1 MWLVEDRLRPGHAV
15 ALKELAP
22 GADAESLRREF
33 ATLSALR
40 HPNLVEVLDF
50 DVVPGGGARFTME
63 AIEGTDIVAAAREE
77 GGAAAT
83 ERLAEALRALA
94 FLHAFGLLHRDIKP
108 GNLLVRTVPRQGA
121 RLVVLDFG
129 LAMRRD
135 TADLGAAGLAGTLP
149 YLAPELFDG
158 APASVATDLYAIG
171 AVAYEAVHGRP
182 PVMPRPDDLAG
193 FVASVRAGKRAR
205 PKVPPGWPA
214 PIEAWL
220 EQMLAP
226 VASGRP
232 PSAREALARLNALC
246 GTAFPLE
253 TPETRAA
260 RLESGPPPGRERE
273 VESTLAALDPGRHPG
288 PRVVWICGD
297 VGTGKSR
304 LLRAVESEAVAR
316 GWRAVKPETSELA
329 RLDASLAA
337 WRESARAETTV
348 LLLDEV
354 EAREGTAGALLD
366 RVAREPSAPALRVAA
381 AVRPQEV
388 RHPPVRKLLDDVG
401 IVPSLERIDLGPL
414 DDDALDAV
422 VERAGGVPTPAR
434 RDWLAEAGE
443 RNPFATVQ
451 LLIEGTWEK
460 GGRRKPVG
468 ALDAA
473 IAGRLEGLSVAGRR
487 RLDIVSAIDG
497 EAPIEVVEGL
507 AADGADRSVFEELVA
522 RGLVRRE
529 GATVAPS
536 SRAHAALVPGRYE
549 PERLRAMRRDAA
561 ERLAGFEGGVAYAA
575 RIARL
580 YAEAGAGE
588 TALEW
593 AEKSALSAAEARR
606 PDDAASEF
614 AYGASLL
621 APRDPRRFE
630 WRRRQGEA
638 LLDAGRNAA
647 AARALGGAAR
657 LATNETDRLRTRVR
671 QAYAMALAGR
681 RHQAAGLARET
692 LRNESRIP
700 DPHIA
705 AEAQRVLGI
714 EASLNGDS
722 VAARAFFESAL
733 SGLDR
738 EAAPRLFAELLQGLS
753 SAMAN
758 VGAPD
763 AEQLSDR
770 AVQACRDAGH
780 EIALAK
786 ALISRATV
794 ALRRKGYSQ
803 SVADLQEAIAITE
816 RHGQREL
823 KAHALRCHL
832 LVCADRG
839 DLSAA
844 LRTARDFYADA
855 LHLATPHLTP
865 LAAMG
870 LMEVYQLIGRS
881 SEAVALGKSAI
892 DAWGESG
899 DPFFRI
905 YGRIVLAL
913 SLMEG
918 VPPQFEECARYVRDA
933 IDAARA
939 FKAPRPLASALLM
952 EIERRVAAQEPPASD
967 VETELD
973 LLIERESTRMDP
985 ELLLRLALARARRAL
1000 GADDSEAALR
1010 HATVG
1015 IDLATENALL
1025 AYESMARG
1033 IAAVALRRMGQVAE
1047 WQDQHRKAREALTR
1061 AADRISDGDDRRT
1074 FLART
1079 PFRIVLDPVEQPHGE
1094 SARLAALYDMIRAL
1108 NSETDPE
1115 ALLPA
1120 ILDMALG
1127 AVRAERGMILLIDPA
1142 TGGFSVRLSRNLEK
1156 ETASDA
1162 EAYSR
1167 GIAAQAG
1174 EGTSILALD
1183 AGHDDRFR
1191 DLKSISLYHIRS
1203 LMCVPLR
1210 SRGTIIGTVY
1220 LDSRREGR
1228 LFSQDDLRFVE
1239 AFADHAALAL
1249 ENAPARPPHEE
1260 ENRRLRAVAGERTSF
1275 ANIVGRSQPMQR
1287 VFDLL
1292 QTVAKSELPVLVLG
1306 ESGTGKELVAKA
1318 IHFHGPRKAKVFLS
1332 ENCAAVPESLLES
1345 VLFGHVRGAFTGAD
1359 RDRPGLFEQADGG
1372 TLFLDEVGD
1381 MSPAMQAR
1389 LLRVLQEGEVRRVGD
1404 EQVLHVDVRV
1414 IAATNKDLEKE
1425 IRDGRFREDLY
1436 YRLNVLSLPL
1446 PPLRER
1452 PGDVALLTASLIE
1465 RIAKERGRATP
1476 KVEDAVLDVL
1486 ERYSWPGNVRQLEN
1500 VLQRLSLLAG
1510 DGAITLALLEADE
1523 NLRRT
1528 FFGDRTPAVPVL
1540 SLAKNEEEQIRRA
1553 LAEAGGNRD
1562 RAARMLGI
1570 SRATVYRKIKEY
1582 GIR

>member
-1 MWLVEDRLRPGHAV
+1 VEDRLRPGREV

-22 GADAESLRREF
+22 GTDPDSLRREF
-33 ATLSALR
+33 ATLSSLR

-50 DVVPGGGARFTME
+50 DLGSEGGARFTME
-63 AIEGTDIVAAAREE
+63 AVEGTDVVAAARKE
-77 GGAAAT
+77 GGEAAAGL
-83 ERLAEALRALA
+83 LAEALRALA
-94 FLHAFGLLHRDIKP
+94 FLHAFGLLHRDLKP
-108 GNLLVRTVPRQGA
+108 GNLLVRESPRQGA

-129 LAMRRD
+129 LASRRD
-135 TADLGAAGLAGTLP
+135 TSDPHASGLSGTLP

-158 APASVATDLYAIG
+158 AAASVASDLYAIG

-182 PVMPRPDDLAG
+182 PVAPRPDDLAG
-193 FVASVRAGKRAR
+193 FVEAVRAGKRAR
-205 PKVPPGWPA
+205 PKIPPGWPA
-214 PIEAWL
+214 AIEAWL

-226 VASGRP
+226 VPAERP

-260 RLESGPPPGRERE
+260 RLESGLPPGRERE
-273 VESTLAALDPGRHPG
+273 LESALAAIDPARHSG
-288 PRVVWICGD
+288 PRVVWLSGD

-316 GWRAVKPETSELA
+316 GWRVVKPAPSELA
-329 RLDASLAA
+329 SLDTALAG
-337 WRESARAETTV
+337 WREIARSETTV

-354 EAREGTAGALLD
+354 EGREGPAGALLD
-366 RVAREPSAPALRVAA
+366 RIAREPSAPALRVAA

-388 RHPPVRKLLDDVG
+388 RHPAVRKLLDDVG
-401 IVPSLERIDLGPL
+401 VVPSLERIDLGPL
-414 DDDALDAV
+414 DDGALDAV

-434 RDWLAEAGE
+434 REWLAEAGE

-451 LLIEGTWEK
+451 LLIEGAWEK

-473 IAGRLEGLSVAGRR
+473 IAGRLEGLSDAGSR
-487 RLDIVSAIDG
+487 RLDVVAAIDG
-497 EAPIEVVEGL
+497 EAPVEIVEDV
-507 AADGADRSVFEELVA
+507 AADGEDRSVFEDLVA
-522 RGLVRRE
+522 RGLVRME
-529 GATVAPS
+529 GVAVAPS
-536 SRAHAALVPGRYE
+536 SRALAAFVRGRCDAG
-549 PERLRAMRRDAA
+549 RLRALRREAA
-561 ERLAGFEGGVAYAA
+561 ERLAGFDGGAAYAA

-580 YAEAGAGE
+580 YAEAGAVE
-588 TALEW
+588 EALAW
-593 AEKSALSAAEARR
+593 AGNSAGASAEARR
-606 PDDAASEF
+606 PDDAAAEYAF
-614 AYGASLL
+614 GASLL

-638 LLDAGRNAA
+638 LLDAGRHAA

-657 LATNETDRLRTRVR
+657 LAANEKDRLRARVR
-671 QAYAMALAGR
+671 QAYAMALAYRVRPAANLTTSLMPDLGR
-681 RHQAAGLARET
+681 LKEPVALAEAHRILGIDASYAGHGPLARDHFET
-692 LRNESRIP
+692 AISLLNPRIDTP
-700 DPHIA
+700 LIA
-705 AEAQRVLGI
+705 EMM
-714 EASLNGDS
+714 
-722 VAARAFFESAL
+722 
-733 SGLDR
+733 
-738 EAAPRLFAELLQGLS
+738 QGLC
-753 SAMAN
+753 AAAAN
-758 VGAPD
+758 AGAPD
-763 AEQLSDR
+763 TEEIADR
-770 AVQACRDAGH
+770 TIEACRAAGH

-786 ALISRATV
+786 ALLARAGVSAREKRFTAAERDLERAISIAESRRNLELKTQ
-794 ALRRKGYSQ
+794 ALRK
-803 SVADLQEAIAITE
+803 LM
-816 RHGQREL
+816 
-823 KAHALRCHL
+823 
-832 LVCADRG
+832 LVRG
-839 DLSAA
+839 DCGDLTGMLATGRQAFEETLYLGASNLLPQAA
-844 LRTARDFYADA
+844 ANLLEALHVVGRTA
-855 LHLATPHLTP
+855 
-865 LAAMG
+865 
-870 LMEVYQLIGRS
+870 
-881 SEAVALGKSAI
+881 EAVAFGCNAI
-892 DAWGESG
+892 ERWGESA
-899 DPFFRI
+899 DPYFRI
-905 YGRIVLAL
+905 YGRLVLAAVL
-913 SLMEG
+913 LESASPDLDACSTLIERAT
-918 VPPQFEECARYVRDA
+918 EEARRYS
-933 IDAARA
+933 
-939 FKAPRPLASALLM
+939 APRPLATALLT
-952 EIERRVAAQEPPASD
+952 EIERRVTCREPRADAIEAEFASVASREAQ
-967 VETELD
+967 
-973 LLIERESTRMDP
+973 RMDR
-985 ELLLRLALARARRAL
+985 ELLVRRAL
-1000 GADDSEAALR
+1000 AESQRLLAEGAFAEALPHAESAARSATQFGLEALAARAHAASGVALKALHRHQEAAR
-1010 HATVG
+1010 ERDASRS
-1015 IDLATENALL
+1015 ALL
-1025 AYESMARG
+1025 
-1033 IAAVALRRMGQVAE
+1033 
-1047 WQDQHRKAREALTR
+1047 R
-1061 AADRISDGDDRRT
+1061 AAERISDADDRRS
-1074 FLART
+1074 FLAR
-1079 PFRIVLDPVEQPHGE
+1079 PVF
-1094 SARLAALYDMIRAL
+1094 SAVMTSDSDEPDDGIQLRALYDMIRAL

-1127 AVRAERGMILLIDPA
+1127 AVHAERGMILLTDPA

-1156 ETASDA
+1156 ETVSDA

-1167 GIAAQAG
+1167 GVAAQAG

-1191 DLKSISLYHIRS
+1191 DLKSISLYRIRS

-1210 SRGTIIGTVY
+1210 SRGRIIGTVY

-1249 ENAPARPPHEE
+1249 ENARARARLEE
-1260 ENRRLRAVAGERTSF
+1260 ENRRLRVVAGERTSF

-1287 VFDLL
+1287 IFDLL

-1345 VLFGHVRGAFTGAD
+1345 ALFGHVRGAFTGAD
-1359 RDRPGLFEQADGG
+1359 RDRAGLFEQADGG

-1404 EQVLHVDVRV
+1404 ERVFRVDVRV

-1425 IRDGRFREDLY
+1425 IREGRFREDLF
-1436 YRLNVLSLPL
+1436 YRLNVLSVPL

-1476 KVEDAVLDVL
+1476 RVENEVLDLL
-1486 ERYSWPGNVRQLEN
+1486 ERYPWPGNVRQLEN

-1510 DGAITLALLEADE
+1510 DGAVTLSLLQSDE

-1528 FFGDRTPAVPVL
+1528 FLGDRTPAVPVL

-1553 LAEAGGNRD
+1553 LKEAAGNRD
-1562 RAARMLGI
+1562 QAARLLGI